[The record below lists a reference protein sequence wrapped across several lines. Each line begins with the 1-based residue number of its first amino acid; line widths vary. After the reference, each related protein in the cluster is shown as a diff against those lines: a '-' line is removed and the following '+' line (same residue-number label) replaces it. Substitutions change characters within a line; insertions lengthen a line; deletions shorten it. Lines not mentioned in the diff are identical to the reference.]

1 VPKNQGNEA
10 GSAVQADLTDAS
22 GARIGG
28 AQRPRGNV
36 RWIVVALLFVG
47 TSIVYIDRANLS
59 AAAPQIQAEFGLS
72 ATQLGLVLSGFFWT
86 YAVFQLISG
95 WFVDRVGVRASFTLA
110 ALLWSVFTAMTALGR
125 GFSSIFGLRLLLGI
139 GESPAYP
146 SNAKAVREWMPK
158 QERGLA
164 TGFYDSGS
172 RVGTAL
178 SLPIVVL
185 LISLVGWRGSF
196 VLTGLLGVV
205 WGIVWWLFYRTPQQH
220 SRVSEEELRY
230 IEAGQE
236 KVQEAQA
243 AATRS
248 RWVDLLKYRAVW
260 GMVLGNFCIAYV
272 IYWFVTWFPT
282 YLVQG
287 RGFDLPKLGLFGAIP
302 ALVAV
307 PTGWLGGFAADRLV
321 RAGWSVTRARKTL
334 IIGGLLLSTCILLSL
349 FTSSSGMAVA
359 LLSVS
364 YGSLTFANASVWLL
378 PGELAPATNQV
389 ASLAG
394 IMNFAGSAAGIT
406 TSIVTG
412 ALLDLTGG
420 SFVAPLLLA
429 GGFIVLGVLA
439 YGLVIGRVEPIRLRT
454 GAES

>member
-1 VPKNQGNEA
+1 MSTDPASDIAGPGRSGGSDRSGVRVGRRPKGK
-10 GSAVQADLTDAS
+10 
-22 GARIGG
+22 
-28 AQRPRGNV
+28 V
-36 RWIVVALLFVG
+36 RWVVVALLFIG

-59 AAAPQIQAEFGLS
+59 AAAPDIQEEFGLS
-72 ATQLGLVLSGFFWT
+72 STELGVLLSGFFWT

-95 WFVDRVGVRASFTLA
+95 WFVDRVGVRIAYTVA
-110 ALLWSVFTAMTALGR
+110 ALAWSVFTAMTALGR
-125 GFSSIFGLRLLLGI
+125 GFASLLGLRLLLGI

-146 SNAKAVREWMPK
+146 CNAKAVREWMPK
-158 QERGLA
+158 QERGVA

-185 LISLVGWRGSF
+185 LIALVGWRGSF
-196 VLTGLLGVV
+196 VVTGLLG
-205 WGIVWWLFYRTPQQH
+205 IVWAAVWWWFYRKPH
-220 SRVSEEELRY
+220 EHGRVSAEELAY

-236 KVQEAQA
+236 AVQEDPRAKTQI
-243 AATRS
+243 
-248 RWVDLLKYRAVW
+248 RWIDLLKHRAVW
-260 GMVLGNFCIAYV
+260 GMVFGNFCIAFV

-287 RGFDLPKLGLFGAIP
+287 RGFDLPSLGLFGAIP

-307 PTGWLGGFAADRLV
+307 PTGWLGGLTADALIR
-321 RAGWSVTRARKTL
+321 RGWSVTRARKTL
-334 IIGGLLLSTCILLSL
+334 IIGGLVLSSCIVLSL
-349 FTSSSGMAVA
+349 ATDSAGVAIA

-378 PGELAPATNQV
+378 PGELAPSTNHV
-389 ASLAG
+389 ASMAG
-394 IMNFAGSAAGIT
+394 IMNFAGSAAGIA

-429 GGFIVLGVLA
+429 GAFILGGIVA
-439 YGLVIGRVEPIRLRT
+439 YGLVIRRVEPI
-454 GAES
+454 AA